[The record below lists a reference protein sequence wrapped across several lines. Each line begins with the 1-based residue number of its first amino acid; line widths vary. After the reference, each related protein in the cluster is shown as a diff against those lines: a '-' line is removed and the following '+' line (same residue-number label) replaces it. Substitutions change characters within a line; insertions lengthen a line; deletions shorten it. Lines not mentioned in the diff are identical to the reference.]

1 MKIALIHRAAP
12 HRLNDPHRW
21 DRGYFAALR
30 ELGLEVE
37 ERPTDAIGDLSSF
50 DYVYL
55 WGVNQPAWG
64 LPAAIEIAQQGAR
77 LITIPI
83 WWHPDALNNYLGV
96 PTDPSYLNAVATI
109 MNLSESLH
117 VRTHS
122 EALECWK
129 VAPGASCFVLR
140 TGYYELDV
148 PAQPADD
155 PGYVVSVADIFN
167 RKNQLNLARACAL
180 LGVRLVCVGP
190 TLDQGYANRVV
201 TTGAEWVGQKP
212 HGEALEILARARV
225 YANPSFYDNVALSS
239 QEACTLGVPAVLS
252 VQGCEVEY
260 FGLDG
265 DDYAGSCS
273 PEYCDPSN
281 VADIARAIKR
291 AWDKPRGS
299 WSVMD
304 TWREVAEDG
313 LMWMESK

>member
-1 MKIALIHRAAP
+1 MKICLIHRAEP

-30 ELGLEVE
+30 ELDVEVE
-37 ERPTDAIGDLSSF
+37 ERPTDAIGDLLGF

-64 LPAAIEIAQQGAR
+64 LSAAIEIAQQGAR
-77 LITIPI
+77 LLTIPI
-83 WWHPDALNNYLGV
+83 WWHPAALNDYLGM
-96 PTDPSYLNAVATI
+96 PTDPGYLNAVATI

-129 VAPGASCFVLR
+129 LSPGANVFVLG
-140 TGYYELDV
+140 TGYYPLETK
-148 PAQPADD
+148 PRPADE
-155 PGYVVSVADIFN
+155 PGYVVCIADVFA
-167 RKNQLNLARACAL
+167 RKNQLNVARACTL

-190 TLDQGYANRVV
+190 TLDQNYANRVV
-201 TTGAEWVGQKP
+201 TTGAEWVGQKS
-212 HGEALEILARARV
+212 HAEALDIMARARV

-252 VQGCEVEY
+252 VQGCEAEY
-260 FGLDG
+260 FGMG
-265 DDYAGSCS
+265 A
-273 PEYCDPSN
+273 EYCDPADP
-281 VADIARAIKR
+281 ADIARAIKA
-291 AWDKPRGS
+291 AWDKFREP
-299 WSVMD
+299 WSIMD

-313 LMWMESK
+313 LMWMMENL